1 MITTTTKLLTTAARL
16 AHHFNVAVQAI
27 KAIRVFDNALWV
39 VIKGKRPLF
48 ISKGILGASTD
59 RNRLRRIAAMI
70 NRIHINLSAGV
81 TVDGDWAVFQ
91 ADTSQLNRR
100 DWPNAVTHLNRRGIP
115 ATVVDGAV
123 RVWLTALL

>member
-1 MITTTTKLLTTAARL
+1 MITTTTKLLTAAARI
-16 AHHFNVAVQAI
+16 AHHMGVAIASI

-48 ISKGILGASTD
+48 ISKAVLGAATD
-59 RNRLRRIAAMI
+59 RNRLRRIAALV
-70 NRIHINLSAGV
+70 NRIHINLTAGV

-100 DWPNAVTHLNRRGIP
+100 DWGKAVTHLNRRGIP